1 MYEAYFGLNTKPFE
15 LVPNPEFLFLSHSHK
30 KALNYLAYGLQE
42 QAGFIL
48 LAGEV
53 GSGKTTL
60 VRNLIKNLD
69 KEIVLARVFNTRA
82 DAGQILSMINE
93 DFGLEVKNKSKV
105 ELLRELYDY
114 LLVLYAEEKRAVI
127 IIDEAQNLTAD
138 VLEEIRLLS
147 NLEADSVKLVQIVLV
162 GQPELIEVITQ
173 PELRQ
178 LRQRIAVHCQ
188 LTPLTRDETE
198 AYIYHRLETAG
209 NRGAVIWHEGAFDLL
224 YRYSGGI
231 PRLIN
236 QFCDFALLC
245 AFAEDSRE
253 LSMEILQ
260 EVIGDIAWDCTPPP
274 PTKPSPSDSP
284 GAHSPERDTSHL
296 NEWLEMLNAVWGDN
310 GTIVRRMES
319 RDEYFLQAQLDT
331 MHRTEVL
338 LEKIAH
344 LLDSALMASQ
354 RGPGHG

>member
-15 LVPNPEFLFLSHSHK
+15 LVPNPDFLFLSHSHK
-30 KALNYLAYGLQE
+30 KAINYLAYGLQE

-82 DAGQILSMINE
+82 DAAQVLSMINE
-93 DFGLEVKNKSKV
+93 DFGLEVKNKTKV
-105 ELLRELYDY
+105 ALLRELYDY
-114 LLVLYAEEKRAVI
+114 LLVLYAEGKRAVI
-127 IIDEAQNLTAD
+127 IIDEAQNLTVD

-162 GQPELIEVITQ
+162 GQPELIEVITR

-188 LTPLTRDETE
+188 LTPLSRDETE
-198 AYIYHRLETAG
+198 AYVYHRLETAG
-209 NRGAVIWHEGAFDLL
+209 NREALIWQEGAFDLL

-245 AFAEDSRE
+245 VFAEESRE
-253 LSMEILQ
+253 LSMEMLQ
-260 EVIGDIAWDCTPPP
+260 EVIGDIAWDCTPPTS
-274 PTKPSPSDSP
+274 TKPAPRDLA
-284 GAHSPERDTSHL
+284 GAHRPDRGSFPL
-296 NEWLEMLNAVWGDN
+296 NEWLEMLNAVWGDD
-310 GTIVRRMES
+310 GTVVRRMEA
-319 RDEYFLQAQLDT
+319 RDERFQQAQLDT
-331 MHRTEVL
+331 MQRTEVL
-338 LEKIAH
+338 LEKIAY
-344 LLDSALMASQ
+344 LLDSKLNTTQ
-354 RGPGHG
+354 RGSGHG